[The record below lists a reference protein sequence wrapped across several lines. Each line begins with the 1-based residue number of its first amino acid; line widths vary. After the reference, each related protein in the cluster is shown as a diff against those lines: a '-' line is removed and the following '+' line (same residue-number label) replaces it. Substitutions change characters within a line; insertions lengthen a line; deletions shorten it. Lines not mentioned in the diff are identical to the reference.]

1 MTTIPKNKYNQMKH
15 LNESVVSRRSGKYN
29 GGLPDK
35 YDDFTFSTIPDL
47 MDELEYRY
55 VYPSNPSS
63 YIGGRMARLSKE
75 GVGCWSSGDSSGFR
89 GKGVK
94 WFRFCAPY
102 SEYVF
107 FIRIPGGSM
116 ITDFWVDWFKNKLGG
131 YEQMDNLSFVEWLSM
146 AKEEL
151 GLK

>member
-1 MTTIPKNKYNQMKH
+1 MKH
-15 LNESVVSRRSGKYN
+15 LNESVVSRRSGKYKDA
-29 GGLPDK
+29 LPDK

-47 MDELEYRY
+47 MDDLGYRY

-63 YIGGRMARLSKE
+63 YIGSRMYKLSKE
-75 GVGCWSSGDSSGFR
+75 GVGCWSYGDSDFR
-89 GKGVK
+89 GTRLR

-107 FIRIPGGSM
+107 FIRIPGTSGTL
-116 ITDFWVDWFKNKLGG
+116 TDFFVDWFKNKLGG

-146 AKEEL
+146 SKEEL